1 MKAVA
6 GLLVALIVLAVLVL
20 LAGEFLAKPAA
31 EEVIGSHLAAN
42 YGLPRRPRVRMQG
55 FPFVVRAL
63 RGRLDAVEVILDDHV
78 AEGLRV
84 KTFTLRLEPV
94 TFQLVPLLRGTGPAM
109 TERGDAAAA
118 LRDSDLTS
126 YLRDRDVPVTV
137 SFSAR
142 GVTVSGR
149 VSVAGV
155 ATDVAAT
162 GRLAVS
168 ERALRFTPETAR
180 AGPEEV
186 DLRAVRDLF
195 SFVVPIPEILG
206 VRLTSLV
213 VREGEAGLSA
223 DVTDYLISRTGG
235 RLTGLPRPGGVVP
248 RAPAALSPVADPPT
262 SGPRQRYG

>member
-31 EEVIGSHLAAN
+31 EEVIASHLAQS
-42 YGLPRRPRVRMQG
+42 YGLVRRPTVRLQG
-55 FPFVVRAL
+55 SPFVVRAVQ
-63 RGRLDAVEVILDDHV
+63 GRLDAVEVILDDHE

-94 TFQLVPLLRGTGPAM
+94 TFELIPLLRGTGSAM

-118 LRDSDLTS
+118 LRDSDVTS
-126 YLRDRDVPVTV
+126 YLKARDVPITV
-137 SFSAR
+137 SFSSR

-162 GRLAVS
+162 GRLTVS
-168 ERALRFTPETAR
+168 DRALRFTPETAR
-180 AGPEEV
+180 AGSEEV
-186 DLRAVRDLF
+186 DLRAVSDLF
-195 SFVVPIPEILG
+195 SFSVPIPEILG
-206 VRLTSLV
+206 VRLTSLI
-213 VREGEAGLSA
+213 VRDGEAALSA

-235 RLTGLPRPGGVVP
+235 RLTGLSQADVLAG
-248 RAPAALSPVADPPT
+248 APAPLSVAAGTP
-262 SGPRQRYG
+262 SGELRRRYG